1 VIIYNPISTKKK
13 RRKNTLSIIFEIII
27 IAGTSNFT
35 LHDIDDVFFLN
46 NTPILTMKKVIEN
59 FTLF

>member
-1 VIIYNPISTKKK
+1 VIIYNPIIKKK
-13 RRKNTLSIIFEIII
+13 EEKKPFQSFFEIII

-35 LHDIDDVFFLN
+35 RHDIDDVFFLN